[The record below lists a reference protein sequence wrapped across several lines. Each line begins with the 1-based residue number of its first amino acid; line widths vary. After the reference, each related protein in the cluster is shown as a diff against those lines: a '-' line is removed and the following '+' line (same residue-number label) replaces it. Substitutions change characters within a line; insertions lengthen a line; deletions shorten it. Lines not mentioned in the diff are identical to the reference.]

1 MKESVLQAKLMARCR
16 KAEARNPDFFW
27 VYSYPAGLTL
37 GYRRD
42 ASGRVY
48 SPQAVRAKAMGLKR
62 ALPDVVIDLARHGY
76 RKGWIELK
84 RPGQRP
90 TREQREM
97 HDLLRAKG
105 DWVGVADDLEDAWEM
120 LCGYL
125 GAPLDCWKAKGLPE
139 VRGWGEVGA

>member
-1 MKESVLQAKLMARCR
+1 MRESTLQAKLMARCR
-16 KAEARNPDFFW
+16 KAEADNPDFFW

-48 SPQAVRAKAMGLKR
+48 SPQAVKAKAMGLKKS
-62 ALPDVVIDLARHGY
+62 LPDVVIDLAKGGY

-84 RPGQRP
+84 RPGEKP
-90 TREQREM
+90 TPEQREM
-97 HDLLRAKG
+97 HELLRAKG
-105 DWVGVADDLEDAWEM
+105 DWVGVADDLEAAWEM

-125 GAPLDCWKAKGLPE
+125 GASLDCWKAAELPE

>member
-1 MKESVLQAKLMARCR
+1 MTESVLQAKLMARCR
-16 KAEARNPDFFW
+16 RAENVNPDFFW

-42 ASGRVY
+42 PSGRVY

-90 TREQREM
+90 TREQQEM
-97 HDLLRAKG
+97 HEMLRAKG
-105 DWVGVADDLEDAWEM
+105 DWVGVANDLETAWEM
-120 LCGYL
+120 VCGYL
-125 GAPLDCWKAKGLPE
+125 AVPTDCWRVAGLPAVE
-139 VRGWGEVGA
+139 GWEEVGR